1 MLARSG
7 AMTRFASRTLVIAC
21 AVAALVAG
29 AWYAWS
35 TLGRGSSAVGQP
47 AAALVGTTLPDPDGK
62 DQALSQWS
70 GKVLVVNFWATW
82 CTPCVEEMPG
92 FARLQA
98 KWEARGV
105 RFVGLANDDPAKV
118 KAFGEKLAINYPLW
132 TGEAAVMELSRRL
145 GNRVGMLPHTALLS
159 PDGRVIETRIGLY
172 AEDRLDARLA
182 EILP

>member
-82 CTPCVEEMPG
+82 CAPCREEMPMFMRFQRELG
-92 FARLQA
+92 PKGLQ
-98 KWEARGV
+98 
-105 RFVGLANDDPAKV
+105 FVGIAVDQPDKV
-118 KAFGEKLAINYPLW
+118 KQFAGELQLNYPALI
-132 TGEAAVMELSRRL
+132 GGYGAMELSKVM
-145 GNRVGMLPHTALLS
+145 GNSVMALPFTVIV
-159 PDGRVIETRIGLY
+159 DREGRVAHTQLGALKE
-172 AEDRLDARLA
+172 AQLA
-182 EILP
+182 DILSKLL

>member
-1 MLARSG
+1 MKAWIP
-7 AMTRFASRTLVIAC
+7 FAGVGLL
-21 AVAALVAG
+21 AALAG
-29 AWYAWS
+29 ASLWLA
-35 TLGRGSSAVGQP
+35 GRGTASPPPEATQVEASP
-47 AAALVGTTLPDPDGK
+47 AAVMAAKFVDFDGK
-62 DQALSQWS
+62 SRVLGELN
-70 GKVLVVNFWATW
+70 GKLLVVNFWATW